1 MRKVLEKARQ
11 SLRVG
16 EKEFT
21 PTPNVR
27 NPAML
32 EEAEAFSKH
41 MLGFKRSLRIYQ
53 VEMAGFLKMLPVINK
68 GNLPRVWEK
77 VEGGLCEPI
86 RPSVSHDHPIRI
98 GGDFDPILLRDTRD
112 IVDRRIENDIIRP
125 IDRWLEGIAVVKDR
139 MSKLDRL
146 RLDVDARRRRMM
158 VQYKRSL
165 RRLER
170 HAGINPD
177 DPDNLGAV
185 ESRSTSR
192 IGTPYDPL
200 SSSDEDEHT
209 PGAQRTRED
218 VVREALYYQRKLEAV
233 QASYNEQEQLV
244 WEQLAGLV
252 RDAAWLKSYMA
263 GAFLVVKEALQA
275 AAVALGP
282 CKQPLPGYGLEV
294 SSANEYGAMGENGS
308 LIASVPSA
316 AERQRATTQAP
327 RPFSGLP
334 FEVRPS
340 RATAQPL
347 QVAADDRITPRYDTV
362 PPVSRGMADV
372 PVDSNAYRSAG
383 LDSPAKGSNA
393 HDAGLLQ
400 RIAQSAATTFLPT
413 SNAATAR
420 V

>member
-53 VEMAGFLKMLPVINK
+53 VEVAGFLKVLPVINK

-170 HAGINPD
+170 HAGINPN

-294 SSANEYGAMGENGS
+294 SSANEYGAMGG
-308 LIASVPSA
+308 
-316 AERQRATTQAP
+316 ERVADRAC
-327 RPFSGLP
+327 
-334 FEVRPS
+334 PS
-340 RATAQPL
+340 RSAPAVRQHSLCRWQRTTASP
-347 QVAADDRITPRYDTV
+347 PRYDTV

-372 PVDSNAYRSAG
+372 PVDSDAYRSAG
-383 LDSPAKGSNA
+383 LDSPAKGSNT

-400 RIAQSAATTFLPT
+400 RIAQSAATTFLPS
-413 SNAATAR
+413 SNANTVRA
-420 V
+420 